1 MRSAGLMT
9 RRVLRDACECM
20 RVINAQCWFDDTP
33 CASPCARQVFDGAR
47 RDWLLLCCMWA
58 ERAGGTDDVAEACAP
73 TKRRVVDRHSGG
85 GGAGGDADAPTG
97 DARGA
102 VVLADAPPAA
112 DVRPRLALLRA
123 VLSDDRVS
131 VFGDTTRP
139 RVLATVFGNMVAMFL
154 ATSTLRP
161 DDVDVDDDLSSSCSE
176 EGGSDSDSDY

>member
-1 MRSAGLMT
+1 
-9 RRVLRDACECM
+9 
-20 RVINAQCWFDDTP
+20 
-33 CASPCARQVFDGAR
+33 
-47 RDWLLLCCMWA
+47 
-58 ERAGGTDDVAEACAP
+58 
-73 TKRRVVDRHSGG
+73 
-85 GGAGGDADAPTG
+85 
-97 DARGA
+97 
-102 VVLADAPPAA
+102 
-112 DVRPRLALLRA
+112 VRPRLALLRA